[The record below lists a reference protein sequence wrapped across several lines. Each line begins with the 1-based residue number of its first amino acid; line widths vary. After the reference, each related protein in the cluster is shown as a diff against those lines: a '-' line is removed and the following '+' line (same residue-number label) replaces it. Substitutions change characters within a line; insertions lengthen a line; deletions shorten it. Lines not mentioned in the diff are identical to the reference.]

1 MYTLSKGPTSKLSMS
16 ARRGPPRQL
25 EFEGYYTRE
34 KSSSVNGEGYYYEQQ
49 AQTVDMNNPKPTFQT
64 KKPVNKW
71 RLSQYSQNP
80 ALHENHMEMANLLCK
95 QWKKVMERCQKGS
108 VEEWKHFMDGC
119 QKSSLEDITYVF
131 YSESEPNKSLSGVDN
146 QVANLLS
153 RTR

>member
-1 MYTLSKGPTSKLSMS
+1 MYTLSKGPNNKLSMS

-34 KSSSVNGEGYYYEQQ
+34 KSTNSNGEGYFYDH
-49 AQTVDMNNPKPTFQT
+49 QTADMSNPKPTFQS

-80 ALHENHMEMANLLCK
+80 ALHENHLEMANLLCK
-95 QWKKVMERCQKGS
+95 QWKKVMDRCQKGS
-108 VEEWKHFMDGC
+108 VEDM
-119 QKSSLEDITYVF
+119 TYVF
-131 YSESEPNKSLSGVDN
+131 YSESEPNKSLSGVNN
-146 QVANLLS
+146 QVADRLS